1 MTNFDVNKN
10 KKLFHS
16 PEPELKRGNNKLKF
30 SSLEIKLKELLQ
42 IYDLIARDILILT
55 FSLTLYANL
64 FYIFFSHIWISPFK
78 SPCPG
83 VCVFTMG
90 LLRITVV

>member
-16 PEPELKRGNNKLKF
+16 PEQEPKRGNNKLNF
-30 SSLEIKLKELLQ
+30 SSLDIKLKELLQ

-55 FSLTLYANL
+55 FSLTHYANL
-64 FYIFFSHIWISPFK
+64 YYNFFSHLWISPFK
-78 SPCPG
+78 NLCSG

-90 LLRITVV
+90 LLRITFV

>member
-16 PEPELKRGNNKLKF
+16 PKQELKRGNNKLIF
-30 SSLEIKLKELLQ
+30 SSLCINLKELLQ
-42 IYDLIARDILILT
+42 IYDLIARDILILI
-55 FSLTLYANL
+55 FSLTLYENL
-64 FYIFFSHIWISPFK
+64 YYNFFSLLWISPYK

-90 LLRITVV
+90 LLKITFV